1 MRYLEWILLLVI
13 SGLGIGLANFVGFQV
28 GFMDSLPGQS
38 DPTVQPAER
47 LRSNTCRLSERRF

>member
-47 LRSNTCRLSERRF
+47 CLLYTSDAADEL

>member
-38 DPTVQPAER
+38 DPTGQPSER
-47 LRSNTCRLSERRF
+47 LRSDTCRLSERRF

>member
-47 LRSNTCRLSERRF
+47 LP